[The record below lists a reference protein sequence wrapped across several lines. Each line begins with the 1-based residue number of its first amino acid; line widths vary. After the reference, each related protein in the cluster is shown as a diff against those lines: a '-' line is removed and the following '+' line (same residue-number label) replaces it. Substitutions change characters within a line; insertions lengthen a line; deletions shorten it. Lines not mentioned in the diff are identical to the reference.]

1 MEIFSA
7 DSIDIFIKLM
17 IATGLGLLLGIE
29 RIMARKSAGLR
40 TYAMVSMTSAL
51 FICISQVVSL
61 SYLGTVGF
69 DFDPLRVAAQIVVGI
84 GFLGAGLIIFQ
95 DNKVQNLTTASGLW
109 TSAAIGMAV
118 GFGLYAEAVFATFLT
133 LFVMGVISK
142 IEHKLRTTFHW

>member
-1 MEIFSA
+1 MELFSA

-118 GFGLYAEAVFATFLT
+118 GFGLYAEALFATMLT

-142 IEHKLRTTFHW
+142 IERKLRITFHW